1 MDAAIVPGLIAATPF
16 LAGGYLVN
24 LLISLGAMALGTVLG
39 VALGLARRGPGRV
52 VADGLTE
59 VARNVPS
66 FVLLFFL
73 AAVLPERLGLG
84 ALSLPVDARLT
95 ALLALTLPVVGFA
108 ADATDQVMA
117 ADAEQRV
124 RRLAAMAVAWVQY
137 FVVILMA
144 STTASV
150 IGVDEIVARSNQL
163 VSIEAE
169 PAKMLVVYLFVALW
183 FIVPG
188 ALLLALGRRLGDHLA
203 HAEARS

>member
-1 MDAAIVPGLIAATPF
+1 MDAPIVQGLIAATPF
-16 LAGGYLVN
+16 LAGGFLVN
-24 LLISLGAMALGTVLG
+24 VLISLGAMALGTVLG
-39 VALGLARRGPGRV
+39 VTLGLARRGPGRV

-84 ALSLPVDARLT
+84 AVSLSVDARLT
-95 ALLALTLPVVGFA
+95 ALLALTIPVVGFA
-108 ADATDQVMA
+108 ADATLQVIA
-117 ADAEQRV
+117 AEVAQRA

-150 IGVDEIVARSNQL
+150 IGVDEIVQRSNQL

-169 PAKMLVVYLFVALW
+169 PEKMLVVYLFVALW
-183 FIVPG
+183 FVVPG
-188 ALLLALGRRLGDHLA
+188 VLLLGLGRRLGARLA
-203 HAEARS
+203 GAEAAS